1 MEKNSEIILE
11 RIWNRQVSSRLQEIL
26 SERDIT
32 AYALMKE
39 LGINKST
46 FYMCLQGERDWSI
59 ENLIKIADYFNVSI
73 DYLIRGD
80 KEKPRLPDEEKIKQL
95 EEENRHLRDSISQIT
110 ALTQAINI
118 KKKIKRKI
126 K

>member
-1 MEKNSEIILE
+1 MEKHEIILN
-11 RIWNRQVSSRLQEIL
+11 RIWNRQVSSRLQIFL
-26 SERDIT
+26 KERNIT

-46 FYMCLQGERDWSI
+46 FYMCLQGERDWNI
-59 ENLIKIADYFNVSI
+59 DNLIKIADYFNVSI

-80 KEKPRLPDEEKIKQL
+80 ESKSKSPDEEKIRQL
-95 EEENRHLRDSISQIT
+95 EDENYRLRDIISQIT
-110 ALTQAINI
+110 ALIQSVDI
-118 KKKIKRKI
+118 KKNTKRKS